1 MKRKRA
7 WGGQLRC
14 SQPRGS
20 RGAAEGQP
28 RLGEGREEV
37 VEEEVVVE
45 EAVEGEALERRRSPP
60 SDLYGKPLRS
70 RRSVSEAS
78 LKCL

>member
-37 VEEEVVVE
+37 VEEEVV
-45 EAVEGEALERRRSPP
+45 EGEAVERRRSPP